1 MALRMAHNL
10 YTSEHKIILGV
21 SRQEVL
27 TWRDCLIMGWYFIQ
41 FRKRLANG
49 VVTFSFW
56 KKDGTIREAK
66 GTTNMLLIPKEDHPA
81 ALSPESVTPFSAI
94 PFYDL
99 DKRAWRSFSITHF
112 IGFVTVYELKETSH
126 ALHSQS

>member
-1 MALRMAHNL
+1 MLLSTQTKPVNWSDRVRLA
-10 YTSEHKIILGV
+10 
-21 SRQEVL
+21 
-27 TWRDCLIMGWYFIQ
+27 WYFIQ

-56 KKDGTIREAK
+56 KKDGSIREAK

-126 ALHSQS
+126 ALHSRS